1 MQLKARIGK
10 WQTRT
15 PASQFQQYGPLNKY
29 FNLKFN
35 RDTHMVKPQA
45 LFRQPLDDED
55 SQLLL
60 EWGEEEDDPLPDDD
74 DLRQRVRDLRE
85 ERMDG
90 NISVDST
97 HHGYARRSNVAGEKN
112 YPDFVICAYNDS
124 ENDPLPTPQTEAQN
138 DSKDRVRLLVEIA
151 TLPRNLTEDGLRRL
165 QRKTKKQLV
174 AYLNDLMDGERW
186 DRGKIMGMALVGT
199 QVLFVLPRYAAEGS
213 NEVAQWLPR
222 GGESEYGTWYSLFGK
237 VFQSMMSKAVSYGA

>member
-1 MQLKARIGK
+1 
-10 WQTRT
+10 
-15 PASQFQQYGPLNKY
+15 
-29 FNLKFN
+29 
-35 RDTHMVKPQA
+35 MVKPQA

-97 HHGYARRSNVAGEKN
+97 HHGKLLPVSLQTGRSMWADFACIGYARRSNVAGEKN
-112 YPDFVICAYNDS
+112 YPDFVICEYNDS

-186 DRGKIMGMALVGT
+186 DRGKILGMALVGT

-222 GGESEYGTWYSLFGK
+222 GGESEYGTWYSLFGT
-237 VFQSMMSKAVSYGA
+237 VFQSMMSEAVSYGA